1 MPRHL
6 ERIKRPAGGAID
18 VGELKRKSWP
28 GFAAEHVRIDAPLEY
43 DFRVA
48 RPANHVCLINL
59 YRADGE
65 TSVPGL
71 PRGHVKD
78 LRNRLTY
85 VPLDCELEGWCRLEK
100 TATVTTVAIDPAGSD
115 ETEIDLARLPPRIEF
130 EDQMLRWVMLRF
142 HALLTDPS
150 YDVPGYAETL
160 VEVLSFD
167 LYRIASGAPRRS
179 PECSG
184 LSANQV
190 RRVTEYMESHLNEKT
205 TISELAELVD
215 LTRFHFIRSFKQA
228 AGIPPHQFMIRLR
241 VDRAKELLAEGGRS
255 IADVAS
261 RTGFGSPIQLTRAF
275 RRVLGT
281 TPSAFRRDM
290 L

>member
-6 ERIKRPAGGAID
+6 ERTKRPAGGAID

-28 GFAAEHVRIDAPLEY
+28 GFAAEHIRIDAPVEY
-43 DFRVA
+43 DFRVS
-48 RPANHVCLINL
+48 RPANHVCLMNL
-59 YRADGE
+59 YRTDGE
-65 TSVPGL
+65 TTAPGL
-71 PRGHVKD
+71 PRVHAKD
-78 LRNRLTY
+78 LRNKLTY
-85 VPLDCELEGWCRLEK
+85 APLDCELEGWCKLEK
-100 TATVTTVAIDPAGSD
+100 PAVVTTVSIEPVSGD
-115 ETEIDLARLPPRIEF
+115 EANIDLSRLPPRIEF

-142 HALLTDPS
+142 QALLTDPS

-160 VEVLSFD
+160 AEVLSFD

-190 RRVTEYMESHLNEKT
+190 RLVTEYMESHLNEKT
-205 TISELAELVD
+205 TISELAGLVD

-241 VDRAKELLAEGGRS
+241 VDRAKEMLAEGGRS
-255 IADVAS
+255 VAEVAS
-261 RTGFGSPIQLTRAF
+261 RTGFGSSIQLTRAF